1 MPDASFSVKTTRGD
15 AQRIASALRSAGTKD
30 LRRELRK
37 IVSEETKPTRRKIR
51 QSAVDSLPK
60 RGGLNKWAA
69 RTPSVNT
76 DFRDRSA
83 GVRIRMQKKGHD
95 IAALNRG
102 RLRHPVFG
110 DRKDWVTQ
118 SISPGFFDTPIREDS
133 DDLKRRIVAALTQFS
148 WDLSRRTQ

>member
-1 MPDASFSVKTTRGD
+1 MAESFTVKTTRGD

-51 QSAVDSLPK
+51 QSALDHLPQK
-60 RGGLNKWAA
+60 GGLNKWAA

-76 DFRDRSA
+76 DFREKSA
-83 GVRIRMQKKGHD
+83 GVRIRMSRKGHD
-95 IAALNRG
+95 YVSLNKG

-110 DRKDWVTQ
+110 DRKNWVTQ
-118 SISPGFFDTPIREDS
+118 DIDSGFFDTPIREDS
-133 DDLKRRIVAALTQFS
+133 DDLKQRIVAALTQFS
-148 WDLSRRTQ
+148 WDLSRRAQ